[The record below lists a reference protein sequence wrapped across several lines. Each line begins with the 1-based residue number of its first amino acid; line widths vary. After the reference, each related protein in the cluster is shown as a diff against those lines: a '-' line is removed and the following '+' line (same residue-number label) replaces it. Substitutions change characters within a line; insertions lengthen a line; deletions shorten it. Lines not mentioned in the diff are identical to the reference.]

1 VELLRVDGPGLCM
14 RREAASELEIVHT
27 TRYEFSLPVFLEPHV
42 LRFQPRCDGAQVPV
56 EFQLDIDPLPAG
68 QSACLDA
75 AGNVV
80 HHVWFDG
87 VHDSLTIAARSVV
100 EMVRD
105 NPFDYLPDPR
115 RSMLPAYYGDEA
127 EMLRPYLRRE
137 APPCGAADDV
147 AVFAARM
154 RAAARGELVPFLS
167 SLNNTMYERVRL
179 IQREDGAAWSPAHT
193 WRQQAGACRDLA
205 WLFVDVCRA
214 AGVAARFVSGYE
226 DAVAGREEYD
236 LHAWAEVYI
245 PGGGWRGYDPARGLA
260 VAQHHVV
267 AAAAAT
273 PAGAM
278 PVTGTF
284 RSSVATS
291 TIATEV
297 SVERRIGAAL
307 TV

>member
-1 VELLRVDGPGLCM
+1 M
-14 RREAASELEIVHT
+14 RREAAGELEITHT

-42 LRFQPRCDGAQVPV
+42 LRFQPRCDGGQALL
-56 EFQLDIDPLPAG
+56 EFHLDIDPAPGG

-75 AGNVV
+75 AGNIV
-80 HHVWFDG
+80 HRVWFDG
-87 VHDSLTIAARSVV
+87 LHDSLSITARSVV
-100 EMVRD
+100 EMLRE
-105 NPFDYLPDPR
+105 NPFDYLPDAR

-127 EMLRPYLRRE
+127 EALRPFLRRE
-137 APPCGAADDV
+137 APPSGNADDV

-154 RAAARGELVPFLS
+154 RAAARGELVPFLT
-167 SLNNTMYERVRL
+167 SLNHTMFERLTL
-179 IQREDGAAWSPAHT
+179 IQREDGAAWAPAYT
-193 WRQQAGACRDLA
+193 WRQQRGACRDLA

-226 DAVAGREEYD
+226 DAVAGRQEYD

-260 VAQHHVV
+260 AAQHHVTV
-267 AAAAAT
+267 AASAT

-284 RSSVATS
+284 RSSAATS
-291 TIATEV
+291 TIETDVA
-297 SVERRIGAAL
+297 VERRSVAL
-307 TV
+307 AS